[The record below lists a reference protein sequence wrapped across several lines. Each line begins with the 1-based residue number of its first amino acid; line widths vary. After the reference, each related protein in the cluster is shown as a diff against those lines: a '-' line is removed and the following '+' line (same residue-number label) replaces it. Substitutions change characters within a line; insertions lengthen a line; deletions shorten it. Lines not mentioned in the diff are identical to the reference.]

1 MLGIKRT
8 DVALEKPA
16 ASSLSGKNIIVVG
29 GTAGIGAAL
38 AAAAAANAANVTV
51 VGRTQR
57 DASLRFVKADLQL
70 MSTSQKVARELPA
83 ETCDVLIFTNGI
95 VPGDK
100 REQTAEGVEMDMAV
114 SVLNRHVM
122 LKEMVPRLKPAAR
135 VLIWGFPGSGGGDYL
150 KKTSLSDFNSTVGAW
165 VATDWTRA
173 AATGGPGSD
182 RTCAQGQPTA
192 TCADVCANLNLRCN
206 PCATARALAC
216 QTPLFYAL
224 QQAGKSDPDILTA
237 AGKPGQVLN
246 GVPPPPRNGFVGTG
260 CTSVSGAVA
269 GWSDVNIANS
279 QAVCGDGASE
289 PPIQTASWPFTQNF
303 FSPADAGYKTP
314 ESACTLPIRGKQ
326 PGPNPG
332 DFPLVEYGTVC
343 YCGR

>member
-1 MLGIKRT
+1 M
-8 DVALEKPA
+8 
-16 ASSLSGKNIIVVG
+16 GKDW
-29 GTAGIGAAL
+29 GAAL
-38 AAAAAANAANVTV
+38 GKAKAPATDCAAVAACPSIVA
-51 VGRTQR
+51 
-57 DASLRFVKADLQL
+57 LQD
-70 MSTSQKVARELPA
+70 KV
-83 ETCDVLIFTNGI
+83 DVLWEASPVIIAEVAQLGAQLNSVFTQLLNLQSQVQAGL
-95 VPGDK
+95 PNA
-100 REQTAEGVEMDMAV
+100 TAPVIPYNATV
-114 SVLNRHVM
+114 C
-122 LKEMVPRLKPAAR
+122 AATN
-135 VLIWGFPGSGGGDYL
+135 F
-150 KKTSLSDFNSTVGAW
+150 SDFNSTVGAW

-182 RTCAQGQPTA
+182 QTCAQGQPTA

>member
-1 MLGIKRT
+1 MYFPGML
-8 DVALEKPA
+8 
-16 ASSLSGKNIIVVG
+16 SVVQG
-29 GTAGIGAAL
+29 NTPLLDSESPSA
-38 AAAAAANAANVTV
+38 
-51 VGRTQR
+51 
-57 DASLRFVKADLQL
+57 
-70 MSTSQKVARELPA
+70 
-83 ETCDVLIFTNGI
+83 NGI
-95 VPGDK
+95 
-100 REQTAEGVEMDMAV
+100 
-114 SVLNRHVM
+114 
-122 LKEMVPRLKPAAR
+122 
-135 VLIWGFPGSGGGDYL
+135 
-150 KKTSLSDFNSTVGAW
+150 
-165 VATDWTRA
+165 
-173 AATGGPGSD
+173 
-182 RTCAQGQPTA
+182 
-192 TCADVCANLNLRCN
+192 
-206 PCATARALAC
+206 ATARALAC

-237 AGKPGQVLN
+237 AGRPGQVLN

-260 CTSVSGAVA
+260 CTSVGGAVL

-303 FSPADAGYKTP
+303 FSQADAGYKTP